1 MLLQQVGIMFDGM
14 GFVQF
19 LLPGGPAHASGK
31 IVNGDQIIKVDGIQ
45 VDGNGLLQAIT
56 GSDMPGS
63 SVTFTIQKPS
73 V

>member
-1 MLLQQVGIMFDGM
+1 MLLQQVGIMFDEM

-19 LLPGGPAHASGK
+19 LLPGGPAHASAK

-56 GSDMPGS
+56 GSDIPGS
-63 SVTFTIQKPS
+63 SVTFTVQKPS

>member
-1 MLLQQVGIMFDGM
+1 MLLQQVGIMFDEM

-19 LLPGGPAHASGK
+19 LLPGGPAHASRK

-56 GSDMPGS
+56 GSDIPGS
-63 SVTFTIQKPS
+63 SVTFTVQKPS